1 MSDNRYLSDSVSES
15 RFVDAV
21 SSQMSFGK
29 HDSLM
34 VLTSF
39 IRAEYDLAANS
50 KMYKT
55 KKNVIISW
63 YVRLSHRVLFLI
75 AEQTRSRTHT
85 IVVTTGA
92 HE

>member
-15 RFVDAV
+15 RLVDAV

-39 IRAEYDLAANS
+39 IRAEYDLAAN
-50 KMYKT
+50 KIYKT
-55 KKNVIISW
+55 KNVIIIGMGD
-63 YVRLSHRVLFLI
+63 Y
-75 AEQTRSRTHT
+75 HT
-85 IVVTTGA
+85 ACCCKTDASARKIVVTTSGK
-92 HE
+92 E

>member
-39 IRAEYDLAANS
+39 IRAEYDLAAN
-50 KMYKT
+50 KIYKT
-55 KKNVIISW
+55 KKRYN
-63 YVRLSHRVLFLI
+63 
-75 AEQTRSRTHT
+75 
-85 IVVTTGA
+85 
-92 HE
+92 

>member
-21 SSQMSFGK
+21 SSQMSLGK

-39 IRAEYDLAANS
+39 IRAEYDLAANN
-50 KMYKT
+50 KIYKT
-55 KKNVIISW
+55 KNVIISW

-75 AEQTRSRTHT
+75 AKQTRALAQSS
-85 IVVTTGA
+85 
-92 HE
+92 

>member
-39 IRAEYDLAANS
+39 IRAEYDFAVN
-50 KMYKT
+50 KI
-55 KKNVIISW
+55 KK
-63 YVRLSHRVLFLI
+63 
-75 AEQTRSRTHT
+75 QTTL
-85 IVVTTGA
+85 
-92 HE
+92 

>member
-21 SSQMSFGK
+21 SSQMSLGR

-39 IRAEYDLAANS
+39 IRAEYDLAVDQI
-50 KMYKT
+50 YKT
-55 KKNVIISW
+55 DVILLLGSIISPHAQFH
-63 YVRLSHRVLFLI
+63 V
-75 AEQTRSRTHT
+75 AKQTFTTHT
-85 IVVTTGA
+85 LVVT
-92 HE
+92 